1 MIKIISIFFFIFSI
15 IFLLRYVVEIFIALM
30 SETTKPIKIN
40 KIIEISLYVSISYI
54 LTFLIT
60 L

>member
-1 MIKIISIFFFIFSI
+1 MSKSVVFSGGVIENIRNRIKNK
-15 IFLLRYVVEIFIALM
+15 E
-30 SETTKPIKIN
+30 IKIN